1 MNFKNIPPV
10 TLNLLIINGV
20 VLLAQFVME
29 QTGIDLANMFGL
41 HFFLAPDFRPWQLV
55 TYMFLHGGF
64 PHLFFNMFAL
74 WMFGV
79 VIEQAMGQKRFL
91 IYYFV
96 CGIGA
101 GLCQEVWQLGQY
113 FVEGLHNYDMVNLGN
128 GAIPMADF
136 LNLWTTVGASGA
148 CYGVLLAFGVLYPE
162 QRIMLLFPPIPMK
175 AKYFVFAYAA
185 IELFSAFSSNSNI
198 AHFAHLGG
206 MLFGWLLLR
215 HWRRQQS
222 QARYKGRIYVEE
234 EKPTILQRIRNVF
247 DYDRKRQGSVKPST
261 SHNADHDYNLRRK
274 QQEERLDEILDKVK
288 RSGYDSLT
296 AEEKRDL
303 FQTSSRL

>member
-10 TLNLLIINGV
+10 TLNLIIINCV
-20 VLLAQFVME
+20 VLIAQDVLGRM
-29 QTGIDLANMFGL
+29 GIDLAATFGL
-41 HFFLAPDFRPWQLV
+41 NFFLADNFRLWQLF
-55 TYMFLHGGF
+55 TYMFMHGGLM
-64 PHLFFNMFAL
+64 HLFFNMFAL

-79 VIEQAMGQKRFL
+79 VIERSLGTRRFL
-91 IYYFV
+91 LYYIF

-101 GLCQEVWQLGQY
+101 GICQELWQFGQY
-113 FVEGLHNYDMVNLGN
+113 YIEGMANYEGVNLN
-128 GAIPMADF
+128 GTIIPMEVF
-136 LNLWTTVGASGA
+136 LNNWITVGASGA

-162 QRIMLLFPPIPMK
+162 QRIMLLIPPIPMK

-185 IELFSAFSSNSNI
+185 IELFSAFSSNGNI

-215 HWRRQQS
+215 HWRRKQR
-222 QARYKGRIYVEE
+222 QAQYQNRIYVEE
-234 EKPTILQRIRNVF
+234 EKPTILQRIRNIF
-247 DYDRKRQGSVKPST
+247 DYDRKKQSPGRPAT
-261 SHNADHDYNLRRK
+261 SHNADYDYNLRRK

-296 AEEKRDL
+296 EQEKRDL
-303 FQTSSRL
+303 FQTSSKL